1 MVFEGDYVRSFLPA
15 GYPPSPPGS
24 SHLQPR
30 VPSASAPIEVGG
42 NVAVLLPNSAAG
54 KRLLRFL
61 ATPEAGEVWARGGGF
76 ISPNHNVP
84 LSDYPDAISRQ
95 LAAASPTR
103 PRSAS
108 ASPTRNRR
116 RSAQTPPK
124 GCGRSSSNSSHPRNV
139 DEITRELQAGA
150 AAAAA
155 CETAVGGDCY

>member
-15 GYPPSPPGS
+15 GYPPSQARFFAFPT
-24 SHLQPR
+24 QA
-30 VPSASAPIEVGG
+30 PSASAPIEVGG
-42 NVAVLLPNSAAG
+42 NVAVLLSNSAAG

-76 ISPNHNVP
+76 ISPNHNVS
-84 LSDYPDAISRQ
+84 LSDYPSSADSSPP
-95 LAAASPTR
+95 ASPTR

-124 GCGRSSSNSSHPRNV
+124 GCGRSSSNSWHTPAMS
-139 DEITRELQAGA
+139 T
-150 AAAAA
+150 
-155 CETAVGGDCY
+155 T